1 MEAIMKSKTIKVGDT
16 VISGDIRGEVVEKY
30 KEPCGYYYLYEVRDF
45 TTGKVWVVRYAYH
58 D

>member
-1 MEAIMKSKTIKVGDT
+1 MKRKAIKVGDT

-30 KEPCGYYYLYEVRDF
+30 KEPCGYYYLYEVKDF
-45 TTGKVWVVRYAYH
+45 VTGKVWIVRYAYH